1 MLEKLALLLAIAGGI
16 NWGLVG
22 IFQLDP
28 GHQLAQGFRYGN
40 HRRPR
45 RLHPGGH
52 GGDWLPAAAVSEEVK
67 PMGRC
72 FDFPAVSLHLIDKSE
87 KNAYNIIAGK
97 IALYT
102 RVTELTFKCHVLA
115 PATGKPPKGGFF
127 LRRSKWIYLY
137 ILMSPE
143 FLTRFTMIFLCMVG

>member
-1 MLEKLALLLAIAGGI
+1 
-16 NWGLVG
+16 
-22 IFQLDP
+22 
-28 GHQLAQGFRYGN
+28 
-40 HRRPR
+40 
-45 RLHPGGH
+45 
-52 GGDWLPAAAVSEEVK
+52 
-67 PMGRC
+67 MGRC

-127 LRRSKWIYLY
+127 FKEIKMDLFVYSDESGVFDKDRKS
-137 ILMSPE
+137 
-143 FLTRFTMIFLCMVG
+143 VV

>member
-1 MLEKLALLLAIAGGI
+1 MYSKRGGLWDAGKTGAAAGHCRRHQLGAGGPPSA
-16 NWGLVG
+16 G
-22 IFQLDP
+22 P
-28 GHQLAQGFRYGN
+28 GEPLPGGRGH

-127 LRRSKWIYLY
+127 
-137 ILMSPE
+137 
-143 FLTRFTMIFLCMVG
+143 F

>member
-22 IFQLDP
+22 LLQLDLVSLYLGGGP
-28 GHQLAQGFRYGN
+28 PP
-40 HRRPR
+40 RRPR